1 MAYSWPGNVREL
13 RQVVERAAVLS
24 QSGKL
29 DRTDFPILVTAGKS
43 GLNSAASEFALKPQ
57 VEAFER
63 EIILRALAACGGTR
77 REAAR
82 LLRISLRTL
91 FYKLRRYGLA

>member
-1 MAYSWPGNVREL
+1 M
-13 RQVVERAAVLS
+13 RAITMV
-24 QSGKL
+24 
-29 DRTDFPILVTAGKS
+29 AG
-43 GLNSAASEFALKPQ
+43 LAL
-57 VEAFER
+57 
-63 EIILRALAACGGTR
+63 ALAACGGTR

>member
-1 MAYSWPGNVREL
+1 
-13 RQVVERAAVLS
+13 VLS
-24 QSGKL
+24 PTGKL
-29 DRTDFPILVTAGKS
+29 DRSDFPVLVSAGARD
-43 GLNSAASEFALKPQ
+43 GPGAVSEFALKPQ

-63 EIILRALAACGGTR
+63 EIILRALSASGGTR